1 MALRPGRDPALNKRS
16 IDSVSRFCIKN
27 VATHTLLEIF
37 SETSRVQEDPV
48 GADLPHLEH
57 DAAQLRPLVGHL
69 AHLLLRV
76 RGAALGHRTSGCQV
90 KSSLVSFLGPM
101 L

>member
-1 MALRPGRDPALNKRS
+1 
-16 IDSVSRFCIKN
+16 
-27 VATHTLLEIF
+27 
-37 SETSRVQEDPV
+37 
-48 GADLPHLEH
+48 
-57 DAAQLRPLVGHL
+57 
-69 AHLLLRV
+69 V